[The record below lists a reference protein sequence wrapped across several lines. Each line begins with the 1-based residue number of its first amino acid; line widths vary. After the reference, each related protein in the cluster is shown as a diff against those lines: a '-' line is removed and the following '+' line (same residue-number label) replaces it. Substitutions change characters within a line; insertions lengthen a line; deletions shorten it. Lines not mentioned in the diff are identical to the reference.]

1 MASFHWTII
10 ATGIIEVFL
19 LLLVFFFFLRLRRSE
34 NILDQMQK
42 KQKTFLEKLSFNATL
57 EQEMVHNF
65 EERQKELAELD
76 KKLENRASE
85 LKKLLQ
91 IADGFT
97 KSPQFV
103 RQSILKGLRQG
114 KSIEELAD
122 NSGLSR
128 DEIELIVESAENQRN

>member
-1 MASFHWTII
+1 M
-10 ATGIIEVFL
+10 
-19 LLLVFFFFLRLRRSE
+19 LLVLFFFLRLKRSE

-42 KQKTFLEKLSFNATL
+42 KQKTFLEKLNFNAIL

-65 EERQKELAELD
+65 EERQKELMELE

-91 IADGFT
+91 IADGFA